1 MLEDWTHPLP
11 TEVSSMFSF
20 GIYNIYHL
28 IRIGLQPILCNEMK
42 LKPQSNVLSILYI
55 LYLRWPS
62 TFKTCKYESCLKC
75 IPPIMFILSVEC
87 KWHPLQEIWLSQ
99 QMWILWV
106 LAGDYVVTGVLFHS
120 KCGLIQSL
128 WTKFTFET
136 FCWHPPVW
144 QILERGENQQ
154 NSYILCS
161 NTVWILKTDWSDSQG
176 KQTPTHA
183 LKDGT

>member
-62 TFKTCKYESCLKC
+62 TFKTYKYESCLKC

-87 KWHPLQEIWLSQ
+87 KWHPLQEVRLSQ

-106 LAGDYVVTGVLFHS
+106 LAGDYVETGVLFHS

-161 NTVWILKTDWSDSQG
+161 NTLWILKNRLIRQG

-183 LKDGT
+183 LKDVT